1 MTTAFRPLGT
11 IGTPLPDKGGTN
23 VDISLDQQ
31 FFVSLLQII
40 WIDILLSGDNAVVIA
55 LACRALPA
63 GQRKWG
69 IICGAGAAIALRVL
83 FATFIAYLLGVPY
96 LKIIGSLLLFWIAVK
111 LMLPEEGGHG
121 ETVKSGN
128 SLMSAVRTI
137 VIADAVMSLDNVIA
151 IAAASHGRV
160 ELLVLGLLISI
171 PLIVYGSTLVL
182 KALERFPL
190 LITAG
195 GALLGWIAGDVLVT
209 DPVLVGWIEREA
221 HYLHDWYIAPIAGA
235 LFVVVVGLSL
245 ARAIEARRR
254 QKLDLVS

>member
-1 MTTAFRPLGT
+1 MDLT
-11 IGTPLPDKGGTN
+11 
-23 VDISLDQQ
+23 LDQQ

-55 LACRALPA
+55 LACRSLPSR
-63 GQRKWG
+63 QRKWG
-69 IICGAGAAIALRVL
+69 IICGAGAAILLRVL
-83 FATFIAYLLGVPY
+83 FAVFVVFLLSVPY
-96 LKIIGSLLLFWIAVK
+96 LKIVGSLLLFWIAVK
-111 LMLPEEGGHG
+111 LVLPEQGGTG
-121 ETVKSGN
+121 ETVKGGN
-128 SLMSAVRTI
+128 SLLSAIRTI

-195 GALLGWIAGDVLVT
+195 GALLGWIAGEVLVT
-209 DPVLVGWIEREA
+209 DPVLIGWIEREA
-221 HYLHDWYIAPIAGA
+221 RYLHDWYIAPIAGA
-235 LFVVVVGLSL
+235 LFVIVVGLSL
-245 ARAIEARRR
+245 ARMIEARRR

>member
-1 MTTAFRPLGT
+1 MEF
-11 IGTPLPDKGGTN
+11 I
-23 VDISLDQQ
+23 LDRQ

-55 LACRALPA
+55 LACRSLPA
-63 GQRKWG
+63 RQRKWG

-83 FATFIAYLLGVPY
+83 FAMFIALLLSVPY
-96 LKIIGSLLLFWIAVK
+96 LKIVGSVLLFWIAVK

-128 SLMSAVRTI
+128 SLGSAIRTI

-209 DPVLVGWIEREA
+209 DPVLVGWVEREA
-221 HYLHDWYIAPIAGA
+221 SYLHDWYIAPIAGA
-235 LFVVVVGLSL
+235 LIVVVIGVSL
-245 ARAIEARRR
+245 ARSIEARRR